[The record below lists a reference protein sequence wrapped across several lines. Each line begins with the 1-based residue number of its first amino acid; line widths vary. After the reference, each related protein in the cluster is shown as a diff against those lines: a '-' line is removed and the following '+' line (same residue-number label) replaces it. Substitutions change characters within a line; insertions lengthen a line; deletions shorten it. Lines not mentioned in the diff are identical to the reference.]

1 MWIKR
6 PSELHFLFATSELE
20 LTQDYISSFI
30 LLQMTTQIVSKKK
43 KTQLKLIPRQIL
55 LNWCELKT
63 LIFTMSLHNKVE
75 YLVSFLTFSSQ
86 TGSKQNSENDRVPIW
101 FDFIKPASWNEKWNP
116 WAGPVESRSPS
127 VEFYNSIGTAEEPI
141 PFLTFS
147 PQVASKQKFWK

>member
-1 MWIKR
+1 
-6 PSELHFLFATSELE
+6 
-20 LTQDYISSFI
+20 
-30 LLQMTTQIVSKKK
+30 
-43 KTQLKLIPRQIL
+43 
-55 LNWCELKT
+55 
-63 LIFTMSLHNKVE
+63 MSLHNKVE

-127 VEFYNSIGTAEEPI
+127 VEFYNSIGTEEPI